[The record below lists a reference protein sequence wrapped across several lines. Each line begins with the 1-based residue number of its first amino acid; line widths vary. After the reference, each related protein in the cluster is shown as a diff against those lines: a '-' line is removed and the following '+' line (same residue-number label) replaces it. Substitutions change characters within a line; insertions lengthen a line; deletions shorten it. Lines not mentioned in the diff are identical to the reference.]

1 MKAPIK
7 SIVLG
12 ALLACTL
19 FGAISSLRAQAGR
32 GDWTIRKSEQPGKII
47 FTLIISD
54 RHNRS
59 NHEVEEPLGDFHGVD
74 LSKPG
79 KQNVEFTLARDAGKF
94 ECEGFLHDG
103 EGAGVFH
110 FSANANYPQAMRALG
125 FEGIDSEKQLEMAT
139 IDVSLEFAKEMKAE
153 RLEGLDTDKLIAS
166 GFLA

>member
-59 NHEVEEPLGDFHGVD
+59 NHEVEEPLGDFHGV
-74 LSKPG
+74 SRSEERRVG
-79 KQNVEFTLARDAGKF
+79 KE
-94 ECEGFLHDG
+94 
-103 EGAGVFH
+103 
-110 FSANANYPQAMRALG
+110 
-125 FEGIDSEKQLEMAT
+125 
-139 IDVSLEFAKEMKAE
+139 
-153 RLEGLDTDKLIAS
+153 
-166 GFLA
+166 